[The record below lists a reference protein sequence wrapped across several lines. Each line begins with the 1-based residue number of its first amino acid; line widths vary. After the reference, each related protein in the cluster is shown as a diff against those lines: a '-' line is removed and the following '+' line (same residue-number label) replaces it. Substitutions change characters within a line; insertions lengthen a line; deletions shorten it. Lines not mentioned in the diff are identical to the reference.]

1 MVYLQEGTIKLPR
14 IKLPESNERERERE
28 REREAPMIN
37 LCSSF
42 DTRQRSPPNFA

>member
-28 REREAPMIN
+28 RERGSNDKP
-37 LCSSF
+37 L
-42 DTRQRSPPNFA
+42 QQL